1 MPDVSEWNERE
12 RDAATEALIAYVHNW
27 RLQGRTAQI
36 DREAPSCVDAMLSAV
51 DAVRREP
58 TEPVN
63 TIKFDPKTG
72 DVARCMSHN
81 GVRFWAPLIL
91 MPPPAPGQ
99 VARVNTEG
107 WVTIHHPEKIALIF
121 RQGHIS

>member
-63 TIKFDPKTG
+63 TIKFNPKTG

-81 GVRFWAPLIL
+81 GGSLLGATDPDATTPAGRGRASEHRGVGDD
-91 MPPPAPGQ
+91 PPSGKDCLDLQAGTP
-99 VARVNTEG
+99 
-107 WVTIHHPEKIALIF
+107 
-121 RQGHIS
+121 